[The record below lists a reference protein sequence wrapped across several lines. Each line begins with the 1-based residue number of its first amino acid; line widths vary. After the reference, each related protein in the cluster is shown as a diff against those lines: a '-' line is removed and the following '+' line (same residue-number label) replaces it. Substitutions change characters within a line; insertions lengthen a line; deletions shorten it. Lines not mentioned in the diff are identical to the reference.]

1 MYSKVNS
8 LNTEMGVMVV
18 ESERFRIV
26 FTTYSNSY
34 SRVFHEYDARAIR
47 RGYDVDTTQIR
58 TNTREYSVLIS
69 NYTLPRFLAVVRCIP
84 RMKRWATRAGE
95 TCYAPGGR
103 VAQRL
108 AREWS
113 VWQNEP
119 LDHD

>member
-1 MYSKVNS
+1 MDEVHWWEDPIFDDEGDVWRQLQHRK
-8 LNTEMGVMVV
+8 L
-18 ESERFRIV
+18 
-26 FTTYSNSY
+26 
-34 SRVFHEYDARAIR
+34 RVA
-47 RGYDVDTTQIR
+47 
-58 TNTREYSVLIS
+58 
-69 NYTLPRFLAVVRCIP
+69 RFLAVVRCVP

-113 VWQNEP
+113 VWRNEP

>member
-34 SRVFHEYDARAIR
+34 LRVFNEYDARAIR
-47 RGYDVDTTQIR
+47 RGYDVNTTQIR

-69 NYTLPRFLAVVRCIP
+69 NYPKIDIKLELVHF
-84 RMKRWATRAGE
+84 
-95 TCYAPGGR
+95 
-103 VAQRL
+103 
-108 AREWS
+108 AR
-113 VWQNEP
+113 
-119 LDHD
+119 